1 MSKRLINTIGTVSIV
16 SSALFSFNVQ
26 ADTHSPSTQA
36 LTASKSQLMAKLAGI
51 KHFSAQFSQSIYTEE
66 GELIQQGA
74 GKLAISKPNLVN
86 WQTTSPDET
95 FIISDGE
102 TLWFYDPFIDQ
113 ATAYSLAKSIDNTPI
128 LLLTNDDTSLWQ
140 QYQVNKVASAKEQ
153 NAKSDVAFV
162 ITPKKEDSQIK
173 SLTVTFNGNAI
184 KSFSF
189 KDATGQLSQI
199 ELTQY
204 QQSKAPAEDLF
215 QFTLPEGVRLEDK
228 R

>member
-1 MSKRLINTIGTVSIV
+1 MSKKFMSAIGVVSIV
-16 SSALFSFNVQ
+16 SSAVFSLNVQ
-26 ADTHSPSTQA
+26 ADDNNQSAQV
-36 LTASKSQLMAKLAGI
+36 LNESKSKLMIKLAGI
-51 KHFSAQFSQSIYTEE
+51 KHFSAQFDQSIYTED
-66 GELIQQGA
+66 GELIQQGS
-74 GKLAISKPNLVN
+74 GKLAINKPNLVN

-128 LLLTNDDTSLWQ
+128 LLLTNDDASLWQ
-140 QYQVNKVASAKEQ
+140 QYQVSEVVTAQGKDAKE
-153 NAKSDVAFV
+153 NVVFV

-173 SLTVTFNGNAI
+173 SLTVTFNGNSI

-204 QQSKAPAEDLF
+204 QHNKAPADDLF
-215 QFTLPEGVRLEDK
+215 QFKLPEGVRLEDK